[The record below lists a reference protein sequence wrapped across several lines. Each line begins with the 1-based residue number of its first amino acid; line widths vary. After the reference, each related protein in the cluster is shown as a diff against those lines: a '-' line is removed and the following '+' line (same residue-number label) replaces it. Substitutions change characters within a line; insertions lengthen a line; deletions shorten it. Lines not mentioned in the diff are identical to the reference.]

1 MRTLV
6 TLCVRDMT
14 LAREGMCCVPVDQG
28 VRPHS
33 TALRKVVCNSKSAD
47 VVKKKDARAIK
58 LATVCFAD
66 N

>member
-1 MRTLV
+1 MMTLM
-6 TLCVRDMT
+6 TLCVRGMT
-14 LAREGMCCVPVDQG
+14 LAREGMCCVPADQL
-28 VRPHS
+28 VRPQS
-33 TALRKVVCNSKSAD
+33 TALRKSVCNSKSVD

>member
-1 MRTLV
+1 
-6 TLCVRDMT
+6 MT
-14 LAREGMCCVPVDQG
+14 LAREKMWCVPADQL
-28 VRPHS
+28 VRPQS
-33 TALRKVVCNSKSAD
+33 TALRKSVCSSKSVD